1 LIFYPSFFYFLP
13 LNNNPLEQQFYHIT
27 DDLLV
32 KYLLGEASDPE
43 KQAVLDWIAADASN
57 QQYFD
62 QFKLIWDT
70 SKELALQSPIDEN
83 KAWQRFQQRVNK
95 PAAPVKK
102 FNPLLRV
109 AAAVTLFIG
118 LSIGGY
124 FIFKSQNQ
132 PKELVILAE
141 QQVVNDT
148 LPDGSMVTLNK
159 RSLLSY
165 PEKFKGNKREVVL
178 KGEAF
183 FNVSPD
189 KKKPFIIYTGETEI
203 TVVGTSFNVKS
214 IEGTIEVVVET
225 GIVRVTKNGQTVEL
239 NAGERTTITPQ
250 VNTPVKEAVT
260 DKLYN
265 YYRTREFVCDD
276 TPLWK
281 LVEVINEAYDVNIVI
296 KNEDLRNQSITSPFY
311 NESLEQVLNVI
322 SETFKLKVTYKDN
335 QIILE

>member
-1 LIFYPSFFYFLP
+1 M
-13 LNNNPLEQQFYHIT
+13 
-27 DDLLV
+27 

-43 KQAVLDWIAADASN
+43 KQAVLNWIAADAAN

-62 QFKLIWDT
+62 QFKIIWDT
-70 SKELALQSPIDEN
+70 SKELALQSPVDEN
-83 KAWQRFQQRVNK
+83 KAWQRFQQRVNQ
-95 PAAPVKK
+95 PAVPVKK

-109 AAAVTLFIG
+109 AAAITILIG
-118 LSIGGY
+118 LTIGGY
-124 FIFKSQNQ
+124 FIFTSQKQ

-165 PEKFKGNKREVVL
+165 PEKFKGSKREVVL

-189 KKKPFIIYTGETEI
+189 KKKPFIIYTGETAI
-203 TVVGTSFNVKS
+203 TVVGTSFNVKN
-214 IEGTIEVVVET
+214 IDGNIEVVVET
-225 GIVRVTKNGQTVEL
+225 GIVRVTKNGNTIEL
-239 NAGERTTITPQ
+239 KAGERTTISPQ
-250 VNTPVKEAVT
+250 VSTPVKEAVT

-296 KNEDLRNQSITSPFY
+296 KREDLRNQKITSPFI
-311 NESLEQVLNVI
+311 NESLPQVLKVI
-322 SETFKLKVTYKDN
+322 ELTFALKVTYQGD
-335 QIILE
+335 QIFLE

>member
-1 LIFYPSFFYFLP
+1 
-13 LNNNPLEQQFYHIT
+13 
-27 DDLLV
+27 
-32 KYLLGEASDPE
+32 
-43 KQAVLDWIAADASN
+43 
-57 QQYFD
+57 
-62 QFKLIWDT
+62 
-70 SKELALQSPIDEN
+70 
-83 KAWQRFQQRVNK
+83 
-95 PAAPVKK
+95 
-102 FNPLLRV
+102 
-109 AAAVTLFIG
+109 
-118 LSIGGY
+118 
-124 FIFKSQNQ
+124 
-132 PKELVILAE
+132 
-141 QQVVNDT
+141 
-148 LPDGSMVTLNK
+148 MVTLNK

>member
-1 LIFYPSFFYFLP
+1 LIFYPSYFYFLL
-13 LNNNPLEQQFYHIT
+13 LNTNTLEQQFYNIA

-70 SKELALQSPIDEN
+70 SKELTLQSPIDEN

-95 PAAPVKK
+95 PAAVKK
-102 FNPLLRV
+102 INPLFRV
-109 AAAVTLFIG
+109 AAAITLLIG
-118 LSIGGY
+118 LTIGGY
-124 FIFKSQNQ
+124 FIFNSQNQ

-148 LPDGSMVTLNK
+148 LPDGTMVTLNK

-165 PEKFKGNKREVVL
+165 PEKFKRNKREVVL

-189 KKKPFIIYTGETEI
+189 KKKPFIIYTGEAEI

-214 IEGTIEVVVET
+214 IEGNIEVVVET
-225 GIVRVTKNGQTVEL
+225 GIVRVTKNGHTIEL

-281 LVEVINEAYDVNIVI
+281 LVAVINEAYDVNIVI
-296 KNEDLRNQSITSPFY
+296 KREDLKNETINSPFI
-311 NESLEQVLNVI
+311 NESLDQVLEVI
-322 SETFKLKVTYKDN
+322 ALTFKLNVTKKDN